1 MGARVNFVFK
11 DNTDH
16 AVVLYSHWGADT
28 WRYDIANAINHA
40 APRIELEDTSY
51 ATRMMISYLMSESIL
66 NEHGYGLF
74 AINPSNPEL
83 YDETVII
90 DMTNKTVDNV
100 PFSEFVDQS
109 FLAEQVKGQGHPV
122 HIVRW
127 GQVLW
132 WKLDPTHTF

>member
-11 DNTDH
+11 DNTGH

-109 FLAEQVKGQGHPV
+109 FLAEQVIG
-122 HIVRW
+122 
-127 GQVLW
+127 
-132 WKLDPTHTF
+132 